1 MPPLCHGAADVPRLL
16 KSLSQ
21 RLHSQ
26 FGKDADESKDT
37 IEAEAITHVKLP
49 KGQSPLGSP
58 LYESLVDAPSQSQSP
73 LGSPLAGRISRRPFH
88 RKAPRKP
95 ATLEEIG
102 HLSVTE
108 AAEAAEA
115 MSDLLAP
122 FYSKI
127 TGGIVRWQTD
137 ADVGLVLERRTIVT
151 ATGRG
156 RKEVVSVRK
165 IWPWSPAFASGSL
178 VVHDILVSIDGE
190 NVDEMEL
197 SDVRAMLRGEEGSTV
212 ILETLHLVKG
222 VDFEPDK
229 VTQRYIELERSVDYL
244 RRDPIPP
251 PRIPWPDR
259 RKYQDRAFFCLS
271 LESWPRRACIY
282 LIESRAFQAFSM
294 LLILGSSV
302 LIGLYDPLENTA
314 SAQRET
320 LRGRPCTTT
329 EGVVCHFPFTYN
341 GNVYTECT
349 RNVFG
354 YLWCATTE
362 DYFEDEEWGY
372 CDARSCDKLG
382 PNYWRHQLRNINVVV
397 IFLLIAGSIPMWTL
411 HSTIYSALQRL
422 NLNTCTLTHGFP
434 DWSHDRKRPRNHCI
448 WAGAWA
454 QRLPEDH
461 HEPT

>member
-16 KSLSQ
+16 KRLSQ

-197 SDVRAMLRGEEGSTV
+197 
-212 ILETLHLVKG
+212 
-222 VDFEPDK
+222 F
-229 VTQRYIELERSVDYL
+229 
-244 RRDPIPP
+244 
-251 PRIPWPDR
+251 
-259 RKYQDRAFFCLS
+259 
-271 LESWPRRACIY
+271 
-282 LIESRAFQAFSM
+282 
-294 LLILGSSV
+294 
-302 LIGLYDPLENTA
+302 
-314 SAQRET
+314 
-320 LRGRPCTTT
+320 RGRPCTTT

-341 GNVYTECT
+341 GDVYTECT

-454 QRLPEDH
+454 QRLPEDR